1 MAQQEPIDQR
11 KLFTQT
17 LIISMIIWLLV
28 LMGWSYFSRP
38 P

>member
-17 LIISMIIWLLV
+17 LVISMIIWLLV
-28 LMGWSYFSRP
+28 LMGWSYFRARP
-38 P
+38 